1 MKTTRIGLM
10 LAVVGLVGAVV
21 AVQPEGAQPGD
32 VLLSTVP
39 PSFPGEHK
47 MLAELVGS
55 YNTKVLVYGGK
66 ESPTA
71 EIAGAAVRRSTL
83 GGRFMQEQLDASNA
97 ASPFAL
103 ETTIGFNPDGKDG
116 QKWELMRLSSAAFP
130 MMVERGTF
138 DSSEKLF
145 TFKGEHRADGK
156 IVKTRSVMRMESH
169 RNHLLEVFVAY
180 EDGSGKVTTP
190 EFKAY
195 AIEYERSR

>member
-1 MKTTRIGLM
+1 
-10 LAVVGLVGAVV
+10 VGVMAMQPVGD
-21 AVQPEGAQPGD
+21 QPGSE
-32 VLLSTVP
+32 LRSTVP
-39 PSFPGEHK
+39 PTFPGEHK
-47 MLAELVGS
+47 MLAQLVGS
-55 YNTKVLVYGGK
+55 YDVKIIVFGGDEK
-66 ESPTA
+66 PSA
-71 EIAGAAVRRSTL
+71 EIVGAAVRRSTL

-103 ETTIGFNPDGKDG
+103 ETTLGFNPDGKDG
-116 QKWELMRLSSAAFP
+116 EKWELMRLSSAAFP

-138 DSSEKLF
+138 DSAGKVW

-156 IVKTRSVMRMESH
+156 IVKTRSVLRMESH

-180 EDGSGKVTTP
+180 EDGAGKVTTP